1 MPVFG
6 CQRAAPQGY
15 STKRKTLYALRAMPH
30 ALPFRLPHAAINI
43 SLSSVIRH
51 LSSVFCPLSSVLCLP
66 SSVFC
71 PLFSVIRLLSFD
83 NHI

>member
-30 ALPFRLPHAAINI
+30 ALPFRLPHAVINI

-51 LSSVFCPLSSVLCLP
+51 LSSVLCPLSSDLCHPSSVICPLSSDLCPLSSVL
-66 SSVFC
+66 
-71 PLFSVIRLLSFD
+71 
-83 NHI
+83 

>member
-30 ALPFRLPHAAINI
+30 ALPFRLHHAVINI
-43 SLSSVIRH
+43 SLSSVI
-51 LSSVFCPLSSVLCLP
+51 CPLSSVLCLLISVIRHLSSVLCP
-66 SSVFC
+66 LISVLCPLSSVF
-71 PLFSVIRLLSFD
+71 
-83 NHI
+83 